1 MGKNQ
6 STHDEELLCWT
17 GPHGTAGAQCLAY
30 RSTRMHSTVIIL
42 PPETHTQMTGPVIQW
57 LPKPALTVNTKL
69 HEGKEKWYKNVG
81 ALYIFHA
88 KTPEDSFCKLFA
100 SSSTMSWYSEKTRS
114 SIWSRRRR
122 IRSAHCRNMDVVP
135 IQRFKSS
142 ATLALG
148 QRRPQRFKL

>member
-6 STHDEELLCWT
+6 STHDEELLCW
-17 GPHGTAGAQCLAY
+17 
-30 RSTRMHSTVIIL
+30 
-42 PPETHTQMTGPVIQW
+42 MTGPVIQW

-69 HEGKEKWYKNVG
+69 HEAKEKWYKNVG

-100 SSSTMSWYSEKTRS
+100 SSSTMSWYSDKTRS

-122 IRSAHCRNMDVVP
+122 IRSARSTAEIWTLCQYSVSNLRRRSRLDKEDLSGLS
-135 IQRFKSS
+135 FKDGLIGQFPKFILHDRPNY
-142 ATLALG
+142 TVLG
-148 QRRPQRFKL
+148 QSCPM